1 LDNVPQLSSP
11 GLSRKQNR
19 AIDAILK
26 SGAAGGISRLQQS
39 IKKIREFH
47 PHLSGRTILRRTAE
61 LKLTSW
67 NQPWT
72 EVDKGYL
79 LDHAREFPVSDLA
92 RRFRRTQNAVYLL
105 LWKNGESG
113 KFQDGYTRRDLAG
126 LVHVSPRKVSRWV
139 RLGWLT
145 LYQGRIK
152 DRSLRRFLEGH
163 SDEINAER
171 LDRDV
176 KFWLLSLGFRED
188 STHSVQWLRDRKQSF
203 KVHVCGRCGR
213 NVHGNAI
220 YRHLKVCSNKL
231 ADVTRK
237 IEVQQLY

>member
-1 LDNVPQLSSP
+1 MDNVPQLSSP

-92 RRFRRTQNAVYLL
+92 RRFRRTQNAVHLL

-171 LDRDV
+171 LDGDV
-176 KFWLLSLGFRED
+176 RFWLLSLGFHED
-188 STHSVQWLRDRKQSF
+188 FTHSEQWLRDRKQSF

-220 YRHLKVCSNKL
+220 YRHLKVCSKKSA
-231 ADVTRK
+231 ADTRK
-237 IEVQQLY
+237 IEAQQMF

>member
-1 LDNVPQLSSP
+1 MGNVSQLSSP

-26 SGAAGGISRLQQS
+26 SGAAGGISRLQRS
-39 IKKIREFH
+39 IEKIREFH
-47 PHLSGRTILRRTAE
+47 PHLSGKTILRRTAE
-61 LKLTSW
+61 LKLTSC
-67 NQPWT
+67 NLPWT

-79 LDHAREFPVSDLA
+79 LDHAREFPVTDLA

-145 LYQGRIK
+145 LYQGRVK

-176 KFWLLSLGFRED
+176 RFWLLSLGFHED

-203 KVHVCGRCGR
+203 KVHVCSRCGR

-220 YRHLKVCSNKL
+220 YRHLKACSKKPA
-231 ADVTRK
+231 ADTGK

>member
-1 LDNVPQLSSP
+1 MGNVSQLSSP

-26 SGAAGGISRLQQS
+26 SGAAGGISRLQRS
-39 IKKIREFH
+39 IEKIREFH
-47 PHLSGRTILRRTAE
+47 PHLSGKTILRRTAE
-61 LKLTSW
+61 LKLTSC
-67 NQPWT
+67 NLPWT

-79 LDHAREFPVSDLA
+79 LDHAREFPVTDLA

-113 KFQDGYTRRDLAG
+113 KFQDGYTRRDLAE
-126 LVHVSPRKVSRWV
+126 LVHVSRRKVSRWV

-145 LYQGRIK
+145 LYQGRVK

-176 KFWLLSLGFRED
+176 KFWLLSLGFHED

-203 KVHVCGRCGR
+203 KIHVCGRCGR

-220 YRHLKVCSNKL
+220 YRHLKVCSKKPQ
-231 ADVTRK
+231 AVTRK
-237 IEVQQLY
+237 IEAQQMF

>member
-1 LDNVPQLSSP
+1 
-11 GLSRKQNR
+11 
-19 AIDAILK
+19 
-26 SGAAGGISRLQQS
+26 
-39 IKKIREFH
+39 
-47 PHLSGRTILRRTAE
+47 

-67 NQPWT
+67 NLPWT

-176 KFWLLSLGFRED
+176 KFWLLSLGFLHPFGAVVEGPEAELQSPRLRPLR
-188 STHSVQWLRDRKQSF
+188 SKCPRKRYLSPPKSVQQQAS
-203 KVHVCGRCGR
+203 GRYSQ
-213 NVHGNAI
+213 N
-220 YRHLKVCSNKL
+220 
-231 ADVTRK
+231 
-237 IEVQQLY
+237 

>member
-1 LDNVPQLSSP
+1 MDNVPQLSSP

-145 LYQGRIK
+145 LYQGRVK

-163 SDEINAER
+163 SDEVNAER

>member
-1 LDNVPQLSSP
+1 MDNVPQLSSP

-220 YRHLKVCSNKL
+220 YRHLKVCSKKSA
-231 ADVTRK
+231 ADTRK
-237 IEVQQLY
+237 IEAQQMF

>member
-1 LDNVPQLSSP
+1 MGNMSQLSSP

-26 SGAAGGISRLQQS
+26 SGAAGGISRLQRS
-39 IKKIREFH
+39 IEKIREFH
-47 PHLSGRTILRRTAE
+47 PHLSGKTILRRTAE
-61 LKLTSW
+61 LKLTSC
-67 NQPWT
+67 NLPWT

-79 LDHAREFPVSDLA
+79 LDHAREFPVTDLA

-113 KFQDGYTRRDLAG
+113 KFQDGYTRRDLAE
-126 LVHVSPRKVSRWV
+126 LVHVSRRKVSRWV

-145 LYQGRIK
+145 LYQGRVK

-220 YRHLKVCSNKL
+220 YRHLKVCSKKSA
-231 ADVTRK
+231 ADTRK
-237 IEVQQLY
+237 IEAQQMF

>member
-1 LDNVPQLSSP
+1 VSQLSSP

-39 IKKIREFH
+39 IEKIREFH
-47 PHLSGRTILRRTAE
+47 PHLSGRTIFRRTAE

-67 NQPWT
+67 NLPWT

-79 LDHAREFPVSDLA
+79 LDHAREFPVADLA

-139 RLGWLT
+139 RFAYLT
-145 LYQGRIK
+145 VSRKSSGILWQNLLHGVTHG
-152 DRSLRRFLEGH
+152 DVGLRG
-163 SDEINAER
+163 
-171 LDRDV
+171 
-176 KFWLLSLGFRED
+176 
-188 STHSVQWLRDRKQSF
+188 
-203 KVHVCGRCGR
+203 
-213 NVHGNAI
+213 
-220 YRHLKVCSNKL
+220 
-231 ADVTRK
+231 
-237 IEVQQLY
+237 

>member
-1 LDNVPQLSSP
+1 MRPRMMSGKEVDWVTCLSFPAKAFRGSKIGQSTRFSNLAPPAAFP
-11 GLSRKQNR
+11 GCQR
-19 AIDAILK
+19 
-26 SGAAGGISRLQQS
+26 S
-39 IKKIREFH
+39 IEKIREFH

-67 NQPWT
+67 NLPWT

-79 LDHAREFPVSDLA
+79 LDHAREFPVADLA

-113 KFQDGYTRRDLAG
+113 KFQDGYTRRDLAE

-145 LYQGRIK
+145 LYQGRVK

-176 KFWLLSLGFRED
+176 RFWLLSLGFHED
-188 STHSVQWLRDRKQSF
+188 CYPFGAV
-203 KVHVCGRCGR
+203 V
-213 NVHGNAI
+213 
-220 YRHLKVCSNKL
+220 
-231 ADVTRK
+231 
-237 IEVQQLY
+237 

>member
-1 LDNVPQLSSP
+1 MGNVSQLSSP

-26 SGAAGGISRLQQS
+26 SGAAAGISRLQRS
-39 IKKIREFH
+39 IEKIREFH
-47 PHLSGRTILRRTAE
+47 PNLSGKTILRRTAE

-67 NQPWT
+67 NMPWT

-79 LDHAREFPVSDLA
+79 LDHAREFPVADLA

-145 LYQGRIK
+145 LYQGRVK

-163 SDEINAER
+163 SDEIGRA
-171 LDRDV
+171 
-176 KFWLLSLGFRED
+176 
-188 STHSVQWLRDRKQSF
+188 
-203 KVHVCGRCGR
+203 HV
-213 NVHGNAI
+213 
-220 YRHLKVCSNKL
+220 
-231 ADVTRK
+231 
-237 IEVQQLY
+237 